1 MSLILDGKLL
11 AEETKRCLKSKVEQL
26 KKKTK
31 KTISLAVVYLAGEN
45 LATKIY
51 VSKKQQA
58 AKEVGIESL
67 VYELKRETKQQE
79 LQEVIQG
86 LNQDSKVNG
95 ILLQLPLSNKLQPEL
110 AVLQINP
117 IKDVDGLHPFNLGL
131 LMLNK
136 PNLIPCTPYGIIK
149 LLEKYQIELEGK
161 KSLVI
166 GRSFLVGKPIAQ
178 LLSNKNATVTVAHSK
193 TPREELIQL
202 IKESEILVC
211 ALGQANFIQA
221 DWLQE
226 NSIVID
232 VGINRDKNQKI
243 VGDVDFVGAREKVR
257 AITPVPGGVGPLTV
271 AQLLVN
277 TVKAFEFQNFGES
290 LIDLELF

>member
-1 MSLILDGKLL
+1 M
-11 AEETKRCLKSKVEQL
+11 
-26 KKKTK
+26 
-31 KTISLAVVYLAGEN
+31 AVVYLAGEN

-226 NSIVID
+226 NSIVLD